1 MHARIDHLLSLRDRL
16 PTEAWVPEHVGQC
29 PACAAQLRRLENTRS
44 RLQSLPQSDA
54 PAGSWDAIRSKLD
67 VAAAPSW
74 QHRVRIGV
82 AVSNASQTLASPYEN
97 YNRRTK
103 ALDADY
109 FARLAKDERITR
121 FVVGLPVHT
130 SGRESEKSVEAKA
143 FGAWLGE
150 LTGLP
155 VDFFDER
162 YTTSIAQQMLSE
174 MNVPKTKRK
183 EKLDKL
189 AAQILLTHLHNR
201 QIARLETQLGA
212 AKN

>member
-1 MHARIDHLLSLRDRL
+1 MTTD
-16 PTEAWVPEHVGQC
+16 
-29 PACAAQLRRLENTRS
+29 
-44 RLQSLPQSDA
+44 PQRTALNSQQ
-54 PAGSWDAIRSKLD
+54 PAGRIAAID
-67 VAAAPSW
+67 YGT
-74 QHRVRIGV
+74 VRIGV

-174 MNVPKTKRK
+174 MNVPKAKRK

-189 AAQILLTHLHNR
+189 AAQILLT
-201 QIARLETQLGA
+201 AYLESTERGNAVPQALEDEPRS
-212 AKN
+212 

>member
-1 MHARIDHLLSLRDRL
+1 MTLEPQGTPTDPTQPQGRI
-16 PTEAWVPEHVGQC
+16 
-29 PACAAQLRRLENTRS
+29 AAIDYGT
-44 RLQSLPQSDA
+44 
-54 PAGSWDAIRSKLD
+54 
-67 VAAAPSW
+67 
-74 QHRVRIGV
+74 VRIGV

-109 FARLAKDERITR
+109 FTRLAKDERIAR

-174 MNVPKTKRK
+174 MNVPKNKRK

-189 AAQILLTHLHNR
+189 AAQILLT
-201 QIARLETQLGA
+201 AYLESTDRGTSAPQALDD
-212 AKN
+212 

>member
-1 MHARIDHLLSLRDRL
+1 MSSAPNS
-16 PTEAWVPEHVGQC
+16 
-29 PACAAQLRRLENTRS
+29 
-44 RLQSLPQSDA
+44 PQ
-54 PAGSWDAIRSKLD
+54 PAGRIAAID
-67 VAAAPSW
+67 YGT
-74 QHRVRIGV
+74 VRIGV

-109 FARLAKDERITR
+109 FARLAKEERIAR

-130 SGRESEKSVEAKA
+130 SGRESEKSIEAKA

-162 YTTSIAQQMLSE
+162 YTTSIAQQMLAE
-174 MNVPKTKRK
+174 QGVPPKRRK
-183 EKLDKL
+183 ERLDKL
-189 AAQILLTHLHNR
+189 AAQILLT
-201 QIARLETQLGA
+201 AYLESTDRGNSIPQSLDDET
-212 AKN
+212 NS

>member
-1 MHARIDHLLSLRDRL
+1 M
-16 PTEAWVPEHVGQC
+16 T
-29 PACAAQLRRLENTRS
+29 
-44 RLQSLPQSDA
+44 SDA
-54 PAGSWDAIRSKLD
+54 GGNVGGDAPTSGRI
-67 VAAAPSW
+67 AAIDYGT
-74 QHRVRIGV
+74 VRIGV

-97 YNRRTK
+97 YNRRTP

-109 FARLAKDERITR
+109 FRRFAKDERITR

-150 LTGLP
+150 LTGIP

-162 YTTSIAQQMLSE
+162 YTTSIAQQLLSE
-174 MNVPKTKRK
+174 MGVPKAKRK

-189 AAQILLTHLHNR
+189 AAQILLT
-201 QIARLETQLGA
+201 AYLESTERGNAVPQALDDEPRS
-212 AKN
+212 